1 MNKLL
6 TGGMAIA
13 MTLSAGVAG
22 YRLGAGT
29 WPKFDPRVWIATP
42 ARQAPAEPTPAPK
55 ARKVFHWKHPDNDT
69 EIAEAPKKTVDG
81 RDYVPVYG
89 DQVPSSAGAPAEDPP
104 KIAAGGAKKL
114 LYYRN
119 PMGLPDT
126 SPVPKKDWMGM
137 DYIPVY
143 EGEEDEPG
151 IVKVSTAK
159 LQNTGV
165 RSEPAAMRR
174 LARPIRAPGVAKP
187 DERTL
192 LTVALRADS
201 FIEKL
206 YVNETGRH
214 VKKGEPLF
222 RIYSPDMVKVQVDYR
237 ISAAAGNRDEK
248 GALQRLTNLQIP
260 QVVVDELRRTREPIV
275 SFDWPSPVSGVVMQK
290 KAVEGMMMKAGEE
303 MLRLA
308 DLSSIWVVADV
319 PEQEIAQIRVGN
331 SAKVSFRAFPK
342 ETFEGRVTF
351 ILHELAMA
359 TRTAKVR
366 VQVANPDHRIKHEM
380 FADVAINADDGE
392 AERLAVPLSSLI
404 DSGNR
409 QVVIVDRGKGR
420 FEPRNV
426 AVGMRGDGFVEI
438 VEGIVAGENV
448 VVAANFL
455 IDAESNLKAALS
467 GFTAGNAGAGS
478 LGSGSGSLGSGS
490 GSGSGHGNP
499 RVEGVGKTAP
509 AVAEPKE
516 SKGAK
521 P

>member
-1 MNKLL
+1 MRKLL
-6 TGGMAIA
+6 TAGIAIA
-13 MTLSAGVAG
+13 AILAATVAG
-22 YRLGAGT
+22 YRLGAGKWPDPHT
-29 WPKFDPRVWIATP
+29 WTAASVPEAVAMP
-42 ARQAPAEPTPAPK
+42 AAAPK
-55 ARKVFHWKHPDNDT
+55 KRTVLYWKHPDNDADFA
-69 EIAEAPKKTVDG
+69 AEPKKTGDG
-81 RDYVPVYG
+81 RDYLPVYD
-89 DQVPSSAGAPAEDPP
+89 DQEADFAEAKPKEPLRSATGAP
-104 KIAAGGAKKL
+104 KKL

-151 IVKVSTAK
+151 TVKVSVAK
-159 LQNTGV
+159 LQNAGV
-165 RSEPAAMRR
+165 RSETAAMRR
-174 LARPIRAPGVAKP
+174 LVRPIRAPGVAKP

-237 ISAAAGNRDEK
+237 ISTNAGGNRDDR
-248 GALQRLTNLQIP
+248 GALQRLENLLIP
-260 QVVVDELRRTREPIV
+260 EAVMSELRRTRQPVI

-290 KAVEGMMMKAGEE
+290 KAIEGMMMKAGDE

-308 DLSSIWVVADV
+308 DLTSIWIIADV
-319 PEQEIAQIRVGN
+319 PEQDIAQVRVGAT
-331 SAKVSFRAFPK
+331 AKVSFRAFPN
-342 ETFEGRVTF
+342 EVFNGRVTF
-351 ILHELAMA
+351 ILHELEMV

-366 VQVANPDHRIKHEM
+366 IEVANPDHRIKHEM
-380 FADVAINADDGE
+380 FADVAINAGDGE
-392 AERLAVPLSSLI
+392 AERLSVPVSALI

-420 FEPRNV
+420 FEPR
-426 AVGMRGDGFVEI
+426 AVKVGVRGDGFIEI
-438 VEGIVAGENV
+438 AEGIKAGENV

-467 GFTAGNAGAGS
+467 TFTADQPPVS
-478 LGSGSGSLGSGS
+478 
-490 GSGSGHGNP
+490 
-499 RVEGVGKTAP
+499 AP
-509 AVAEPKE
+509 APAEKQP
-516 SKGAK
+516 
-521 P
+521 

>member
-1 MNKLL
+1 MRKLL
-6 TGGMAIA
+6 TWGIAIA
-13 MTLSAGVAG
+13 AILTASVAG
-22 YRLGAGT
+22 YRLGAGK
-29 WPKFDPRVWIATP
+29 WPDPRTWTATSAPEAVSMP
-42 ARQAPAEPTPAPK
+42 AAAPK
-55 ARKVFHWKHPDNDT
+55 DRKVLYWKHPDNDT
-69 EIAEAPKKTVDG
+69 DFAAEPKKTSDG
-81 RDYVPVYG
+81 RDYVAVYD
-89 DQVPSSAGAPAEDPP
+89 DQEADFVEAKPKEVPKSTDGGP
-104 KIAAGGAKKL
+104 KKI

-126 SPVPKKDWMGM
+126 SPIPKKDWMGM
-137 DYIPVY
+137 DYIAVY

-151 IVKVSTAK
+151 TVKVSVAK
-159 LQNTGV
+159 LQNAGV

-174 LARPIRAPGVAKP
+174 LVRPIRAPGVAKP

-222 RIYSPDMVKVQVDYR
+222 RVYSPDMVKVQVDYR
-237 ISAAAGNRDEK
+237 ISANASGVRDDR
-248 GALQRLTNLQIP
+248 GALRRMENLQIP
-260 QVVVDELRRTREPIV
+260 EAVLTDLKRTREPVI

-290 KAVEGMMMKAGEE
+290 KAIEGMMMKAGDE

-308 DLSSIWVVADV
+308 DLSSIWVIADV
-319 PEQEIAQIRVGN
+319 PEQDIAQVRVGAK
-331 SAKVSFRAFPK
+331 AKVSFRAFPN
-342 ETFEGRVTF
+342 EAFEGRVTF
-351 ILHELAMA
+351 VLHELEMA

-366 VQVANPDHRIKHEM
+366 IEVANPDHRIKHEM
-380 FADVAINADDGE
+380 FADVEINAGDGE
-392 AERLAVPLSSLI
+392 AERLSVPVSALI

-420 FEPRNV
+420 FEPR
-426 AVGMRGDGFVEI
+426 AVKAGVRGDGFVE
-438 VEGIVAGENV
+438 VAEGIKVGENV

-467 GFTAGNAGAGS
+467 TFTAD
-478 LGSGSGSLGSGS
+478 
-490 GSGSGHGNP
+490 P
-499 RVEGVGKTAP
+499 AP
-509 AVAEPKE
+509 APVEK
-516 SKGAK
+516 K